1 MMGSGASPQQCPR
14 DGCCLVPTRG
24 ITPPVGGSSGLQ
36 SHAGSPSLLDQRKSV
51 PSCHIRWR
59 ITDSLRATATMA
71 FFPPIFLASR
81 VPQALIGDQRE
92 TRLKND
98 ARRLK
103 EVGPQK
109 QIAAF
114 RDPPAPVDLA

>member
-1 MMGSGASPQQCPR
+1 MLHTRSICILGSGSVAAT
-14 DGCCLVPTRG
+14 VPTRWLLPRPDKG
-24 ITPPVGGSSGLQ
+24 HHSASRRISVGLQ
-36 SHAGSPSLLDQRKSV
+36 SHAGCPSLLDQRKSV

-92 TRLKND
+92 TRL
-98 ARRLK
+98 RMM
-103 EVGPQK
+103 P
-109 QIAAF
+109 AASK
-114 RDPPAPVDLA
+114 R